1 MFSEKE
7 LWRIV
12 GAEQDDKVDMF
23 IGSVGSSLDAG
34 TGIMCTT
41 FSPPHPHPWYLFTE
55 PLYYGQQCCMSET
68 QNQIEKTLSLPPA
81 TYLLLAKWHM
91 FFLGLACL
99 IMCSWTLAR
108 APWDASDTVWE
119 MLHSEQSLSEI
130 HNVQFCRQVSGKP
143 SIKKPVI
150 FIYSAFL
157 QCI

>member
-23 IGSVGSSLDAG
+23 IGSIGSSTDAG
-34 TGIMCTT
+34 TVITCTT
-41 FSPPHPHPWYLFTE
+41 FSPLPHSRFLCAPI
-55 PLYYGQQCCMSET
+55 YGAQQCCRSET
-68 QNQIEKTLSLPPA
+68 QNQIEKTLSLPRA

-91 FFLGLACL
+91 VFLGLACL

-108 APWDASDTVWE
+108 APWDASDIVWE

-157 QCI
+157 QRI